1 MSGTGSGA
9 RVGDGVPVF
18 GKTGIHE
25 YLHTWM
31 DGSSTKVATV
41 VWVGNVIG
49 DALLSDYYENGYVL
63 SRIRNSIWPEMQGAA
78 NAKYGGDDFPSPDAP
93 HEAPAHRSAVRHRH
107 DDRPGDADARPPAS
121 R

>member
-1 MSGTGSGA
+1 MSEAVASTAAYTLEGVMSGTGSGA

-78 NAKYGGDDFPSPDAP
+78 NAKYGGDASRPMPRS
-93 HEAPAHRSAVRHRH
+93 RSA
-107 DDRPGDADARPPAS
+107 S
-121 R
+121 